1 LAAGRPDAAVAD
13 DALRAEALRLNTRY
27 VNEVVLAW
35 DLCPWAEKAF
45 ASGQVRQRVN
55 VSEVVAPED
64 VLPFLDELEAAPGI
78 AIGLLIFP
86 RLVTRAAAF
95 DAFAERVRR
104 ADHARRPGGA
114 TSPPAPSFLIAA
126 FHPGAPDTF
135 ATPPQLVSFVRRTPD
150 PTLQLVRTS
159 LLRRAT
165 GDDPRVSDE
174 VTRRNFETVSGRG
187 AAALDAVLRDLRRD
201 RDESYARLGLEQT
214 AAASA
219 ADTSP
224 GPRLGL
230 SRGESV
236 GRFVLVSLLGRGG
249 MGEVYAAYDP
259 ELDRKVAVKI
269 LRARSADGEAR
280 LLREAQAIAKLQHP
294 NVVVVYDVGKFR
306 DTVFIAMEFVDG
318 ETLGHWMK
326 EEARPWRET
335 LRIFQA
341 AGRGLDAAHALGM
354 VHRDF
359 KPDNVMLTKDGQV
372 RVMDFGLAR
381 QVDDGADEIIVGAA
395 AVDARPDAA
404 PEATM
409 PLGQG
414 VVTVPVPPAETPGAG
429 GYLKLKLTQTGEQV
443 GTPAY
448 MAPEQFA
455 AQRSDART
463 DQFSFCV
470 ALYEALYG
478 QRPFAGDTVLTIMAS
493 VAEGAVRPAPEKAR
507 VPSWIRRV
515 LLRGLATNPEVR
527 FPSMQALLAALESD
541 PSARRRRWALAVLG
555 VAAVGGV
562 TFAASRIGAGRGA
575 LCLGGGARLAG
586 IWESGDAPSAR
597 KGSIHAAFSKG
608 GKSYAAGAYTGAAR
622 LLDEYVG
629 RWTAMYRDTCEAT
642 VVRGEQSA
650 EVLDLRMAC
659 LNERLENLRALTDVF
674 ANADDGVVQNAVS
687 GAGALPRLD
696 ACADV
701 AALRTVV
708 KPPRDSA
715 TARRVDAERA
725 ELARVIALRDSGQCG
740 AAEKRV
746 APLIENVR
754 AVGYQPLLAEVL
766 QGAGAIGKFC
776 GDPAVAVDRLKGSYA
791 AAVAG
796 RLDAVAPE
804 VAAGVALLAFN
815 RLGDSKQ
822 TLEWVPIARASFNRL
837 GHADPVE
844 APVLFA
850 EGTLEGAERNFVAM
864 IAKVRQ
870 AHAITAR
877 AFGVDHPFALEGLMT
892 IGDALL
898 TADRVEEA
906 LATDRDALERAARVY
921 GPSHSVVAAVASN
934 MGEAL
939 NRLGR
944 FSEARVSFE
953 RALTVWREIGAGE
966 FLRSYGLTGLGK
978 TFLGAGNPGDAV
990 APLEGAVA
998 ARVATKAAPS
1008 LLGES
1013 RFALARA
1020 LWSRSS
1026 DRPRAL
1032 SLAGQARADYGSDPK
1047 AVAEIDV
1054 WLAKPSAK

>member
-1 LAAGRPDAAVAD
+1 MGTPDAVVVD

-45 ASGQVRQRVN
+45 AAGQVRQRVN

-64 VLPFLDELEAAPGI
+64 VLPFLDELEASPEI

-126 FHPGAPDTF
+126 FHPGAPETF
-135 ATPPQLVSFVRRTPD
+135 TTPPQMVSFVRRTPD
-150 PTLQLVRTS
+150 PTLQLVRAS
-159 LLRRAT
+159 VLRRAT

-187 AAALDAVLRDLRRD
+187 ATALDAVLRDLRRD
-201 RDESYARLGLEQT
+201 RDESYARVALEQT

-219 ADTSP
+219 TDTPP

-236 GRFVLVSLLGRGG
+236 GRFVLVGLLGRGG

-269 LRARSADGEAR
+269 LRARSADGEVR
-280 LLREAQAIAKLQHP
+280 LLREAQVIAKLQHP

-381 QVDDGADEIIVGAA
+381 QVDAEDQEVLGGAA
-395 AVDARPDAA
+395 DVEPPPDVA

-414 VVTVPVPPAETPGAG
+414 VVTAPPTETRGTG
-429 GYLKLKLTQTGEQV
+429 GYLKLKLTQTGEQL

-478 QRPFAGDTVLTIMAS
+478 LRPFAGDTVLTIMAS
-493 VAEGAVRPAPEKAR
+493 VVEGAVRPAPEKAR

-515 LLRGLATNPEVR
+515 LLRGLATNPDAR
-527 FPSMQALLAALESD
+527 FPSMKALLAALEAD

-562 TFAASRIGAGRGA
+562 AFAASRLGAGRGA
-575 LCLGGGARLAG
+575 LCLGGAARLAG
-586 IWESGDAPSAR
+586 IWEPGDAPSAR
-597 KGSIHAAFSKG
+597 RASIRTAFSKG
-608 GKSYAAGAYTGAAR
+608 AKSYAAGAYTGAAR

-659 LNERLENLRALTDVF
+659 LNERLGNLRALTDVF

-701 AALRTVV
+701 AALRAVV
-708 KPPRDSA
+708 RPPQDPA
-715 TARRVDAERA
+715 TARRVDAQRA
-725 ELARVIALRDSGQCG
+725 ELTRVIALRDSGQCA
-740 AAEKRV
+740 AAEKRA
-746 APLIENVR
+746 APLIDGVR
-754 AVGYQPLLAEVL
+754 ATGYQPLLAEVL
-766 QGAGAIGKFC
+766 LAAGKLGTFC
-776 GDPAVAVDRLKGSYA
+776 GDPLVAIARLKAAYSASVAGHLDA
-791 AAVAG
+791 AA
-796 RLDAVAPE
+796 PE
-804 VAAGVALLAFN
+804 AAAGTAMLSSD
-815 RLGDSKQ
+815 RLGDSSQ
-822 TLEWVPIARASFNRL
+822 AHDWVPIARASFSRL

-844 APVLFA
+844 ASVLYA
-850 EGTLEGAERNFVAM
+850 EGYLSGTEKDFDTMVV
-864 IAKVRQ
+864 KVRRAQ
-870 AHAITAR
+870 AITAR
-877 AFGVDHPFALEGLMT
+877 ALGVDHPMALDGLTT

-898 TADRVEEA
+898 AADRVEEA
-906 LATDRDALERAARVY
+906 LVTDRDALERAERVF
-921 GPSHSVVAAVASN
+921 GPSHATVAADANN
-934 MGEAL
+934 MGEVL

-944 FSEARVSFE
+944 FSEARASFE
-953 RALTVWREIGAGE
+953 RALAVWREIGAGE
-966 FLRSYGLTGLGK
+966 FVRAYGLTGLGIAY
-978 TFLGAGNPGDAV
+978 LGEGRPGDAV
-990 APLEGAVA
+990 PHLERAVA
-998 ARVATKAAPS
+998 ARVVAKAAPS
-1008 LLGES
+1008 LLAES

-1032 SLAGQARADYGSDPK
+1032 ALARQARAAYGPDAK
-1047 AVAEIDV
+1047 AGAEIDA
-1054 WLAKPSAK
+1054 WLAKPSGM